1 MKRIAYGEPE
11 AMRQMI
17 SSSMPR
23 IWALAVRVLGDATAA
38 EDVAQETVIRAVRKA
53 PDWTGGAA
61 RLDTWLHT
69 VALNLCRDRLK
80 RRREIVTEKIPE
92 SADPAISAEAAMIEA
107 ERSRDVAAAIKALP
121 ERQREAIILVH
132 YQELSGVAAADAL
145 GISVE
150 ALESLLARGRRSLKQ
165 RFLDEERGDG

>member
-1 MKRIAYGEPE
+1 
-11 AMRQMI
+11 
-17 SSSMPR
+17 
-23 IWALAVRVLGDATAA
+23 
-38 EDVAQETVIRAVRKA
+38 
-53 PDWTGGAA
+53 
-61 RLDTWLHT
+61 
-69 VALNLCRDRLK
+69 
-80 RRREIVTEKIPE
+80 
-92 SADPAISAEAAMIEA
+92 MIEA

>member
-1 MKRIAYGEPE
+1 MKRIARGEPE
-11 AMRQMI
+11 AVRQMV

-53 PDWTGGAA
+53 PDWTGGTA

-92 SADPAISAEAAMIEA
+92 SADPSISAEAAMIEA

-132 YQELSGVAAADAL
+132 YQELSGVAAAAAL